1 MLWGEIIKWW
11 PATPIVPFC
20 CAFWNTMALMLW
32 FLLPKKGTI
41 KIFVTSI
48 LDFCIKLPFF
58 CPLLPFSFLASE
70 KKNTIFFYKKV
81 QKSVQITRTKKGP
94 KKVHKK
100 VQTKEKKKTRT
111 KKVQKKVHTK
121 SAKKGSP
128 KNSQK

>member
-20 CAFWNTMALMLW
+20 CAFWNTMALMLL

-70 KKNTIFFYKKV
+70 KKNTIFFLQESAKKCTNNTDKKRAKKSS
-81 QKSVQITRTKKGP
+81 QKSANKR
-94 KKVHKK
+94 
-100 VQTKEKKKTRT
+100 KEENTDK
-111 KKVQKKVHTK
+111 K
-121 SAKKGSP
+121 SAKKSAHKKCQKREP
-128 KNSQK
+128 KK